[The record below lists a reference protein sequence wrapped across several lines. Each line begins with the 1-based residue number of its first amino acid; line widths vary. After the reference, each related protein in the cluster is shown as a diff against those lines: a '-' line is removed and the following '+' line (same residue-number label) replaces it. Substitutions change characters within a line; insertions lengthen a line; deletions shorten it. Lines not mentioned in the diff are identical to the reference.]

1 MSVSITKANGF
12 AFSEASKAQA
22 EAHIAKYPAG
32 RQTSAVMPLLT
43 IAQEQND
50 GWLSQPCIEHVAG
63 YLSMPP
69 IRVHE
74 VATFYTMY
82 RLGPVGKQVIEVCTT
97 TPCWL
102 RGSDD
107 IIEACEAELGIKV
120 GQTTPDGQFTLLEVE
135 CAGACVN
142 APVCSIHK
150 KYYED
155 LDAKSM
161 RQIIKALRAGKTPQA
176 GPQIKRQTS
185 APAGGLTTLK
195 EIAPAEGRGA

>member
-1 MSVSITKANGF
+1 MIALGQDKNNF
-12 AFSEASKAQA
+12 AFNQANKAQA
-22 EAHIAKYPAG
+22 DAHIAKYPDG
-32 RQTSAVMPLLT
+32 RQASAVMPLLT
-43 IAQEQND
+43 IAQEQNG
-50 GWLSQPCIEHVAG
+50 GWLSVPCIECVAS

-82 RLGPVGKQVIEVCTT
+82 RLKPVGKHVIEVCTT

-102 RGSDD
+102 RGSDE
-107 IIEACEAELGIKV
+107 IIAACEEVLGIRV
-120 GQTTPDGQFTLLEVE
+120 GETTPDGQFTLLEVE

-142 APVCSIHK
+142 APVCAVHET
-150 KYYED
+150 YYED

-161 RQIIKALRAGKTPQA
+161 SRIIKAFKAGKKPKA

-185 APAGGLTTLK
+185 APVSGLTTLK
-195 EIAPAEGRGA
+195 EIAQAQGKGG

>member
-1 MSVSITKANGF
+1 MSDAIKTSNGF
-12 AFSEASKAQA
+12 AFTEASKAQA
-22 EAHIAKYPAG
+22 DAHVAKYPAG
-32 RQTSAVMPLLT
+32 RQGSAVIPLLT

-50 GWLSQPCIEHVAG
+50 GWLSLPCIEYVAG

-82 RLGPVGKQVIEVCTT
+82 RLRPVGKQVIEVCTT

-120 GQTTPDGQFTLLEVE
+120 GQTTPDGEFTLLEVE

-142 APVCSIHK
+142 APLCAIHK

-161 RQIIKALRAGKTPQA
+161 RKIIKALKAGKTPKA

-195 EIAPAEGRGA
+195 EIAHAAGKGA